1 MWALVLGAGLLGV
14 GVPVAVCIGI
24 AATLALYANG
34 TPLLVIPQQL
44 FSNLNNVGLLAIPFF
59 MLTGAIMDAGGVSRR
74 IIEFSQALVG
84 FMRGGIGQV
93 TIVASMFFA
102 DLSGSATADT
112 AAIGSVM
119 IPGMVKKGYARP
131 FAVALQSA
139 AGSLGLLS
147 PVSMSMLVYAYTA
160 NVSVGTMFI
169 AGVLPMFLVVASFM
183 LVNYITA
190 VRHNY
195 TSVEPFSARL
205 LWSTFKEAFLALL
218 TPIIILGGI
227 LGGIFTPVEA
237 GVVAAV
243 YVTLVSAFV
252 FRTLKLSHFK
262 EILTRTG
269 VNTTRVTFLLG
280 LAFVLGRYL
289 IEAQIPL
296 HVANSF
302 MALTTSA
309 IVLLILINLFLIAA
323 HTVLETISSIAVIIP
338 VFLPLITQLHI
349 DPVVFGVIVLVN
361 SAIGINLPPI
371 GFCLFTAASIGGV
384 SVEKATRAILPFI
397 FALVVDL
404 MLLIVFPHIP
414 RFLPDLLG
422 IK

>member
-1 MWALVLGAGLLGV
+1 MWALGLGAGLLGL

-24 AATLALYANG
+24 AAALALVANG

-44 FSNLNNVGLLAIPFF
+44 FSNLNNFSLLAIPFF
-59 MLTGAIMDAGGVSRR
+59 MLTGAIMDSGGVSKRL
-74 IIEFSQALVG
+74 IEFSQALVG
-84 FMRGGIGQV
+84 FMRGGIGHV

-119 IPGMVKKGYARP
+119 IPGMVKKGYDRP

-160 NVSVGTMFI
+160 NVSVGTMFV
-169 AGVLPMFLVVASFM
+169 AGILPMALVVVSFM
-183 LVNYITA
+183 VVNYMTA
-190 VRHNY
+190 VRNNY
-195 TSVEPFSARL
+195 TAVEPFSVRK
-205 LWSTFKEAFLALL
+205 LWSSFREAFWALL
-218 TPIIILGGI
+218 TPVIILGGI
-227 LGGIFTPVEA
+227 LGGVFTPVEA
-237 GVVAAV
+237 GVVAAI
-243 YVTLVSAFV
+243 YVTVVSRFV
-252 FRTLKLSHFK
+252 FKSLNLSHFG
-262 EILTRTG
+262 EILKKTA
-269 VNTTRVTFLLG
+269 VNTTRVSFLLG

-289 IEAQIPL
+289 IEAQIPS

-302 MALTTSA
+302 LLVTTSA
-309 IVLLILINLFLIAA
+309 LVLLILINLFLIAT
-323 HTVLETISSIAVIIP
+323 HTVLETISSIVVVIP
-338 VFLPLITQLHI
+338 VFMPLVTQMGI
-349 DPVVFGVIVLVN
+349 DPIVFGVIVLIN

-397 FALVVDL
+397 GALMFDL
-404 MLLIVFPHIP
+404 ALIIAFPSIP
-414 RFLPDLLG
+414 RFLPNLIG
-422 IK
+422 MS

>member
-1 MWALVLGAGLLGV
+1 MWALGLGAGLLAL
-14 GVPVAVCIGI
+14 GVPVAICIGI
-24 AATLALYANG
+24 AASVALALVD

-44 FSNLNNVGLLAIPFF
+44 FSNLNNPSLLAIPFF
-59 MLTGAIMDAGGVSRR
+59 MLTGAIMDSGGVSRR
-74 IIEFSQALVG
+74 LIEFSQALVG

-119 IPGMVKKGYARP
+119 IPGMVKKGYSPA

-169 AGVLPMFLVVASFM
+169 AGIIPMLVVVVSFM

-190 VRHNY
+190 VRRNY
-195 TSVEPFSARL
+195 TAVEPFSGKI
-205 LWSTFKEAFLALL
+205 LWATFKQAFWALL
-218 TPIIILGGI
+218 TPLVILGGI

-243 YVTLVSAFV
+243 YVTLVSRFI
-252 FRTLKLSHFK
+252 FKSLNLSHFK
-262 EILTRTG
+262 EILTTTA
-269 VNTTRVTFLLG
+269 VNTTRVSFLLG

-302 MALTTSA
+302 LLLTTSA
-309 IVLLILINLFLIAA
+309 VVLLILINLFLIAT
-323 HTVLETISSIAVIIP
+323 HTVLETISSIAVVIP
-338 VFLPLITQLHI
+338 VFMPLVIQMGI
-349 DPVVFGVIVLVN
+349 DPVVFGVIVLIN
-361 SAIGINLPPI
+361 SAIGINMPPI

-384 SVEKATRAILPFI
+384 SVEKATKAIMPFI
-397 FALVVDL
+397 LALVLDL
-404 MLLIVFPHIP
+404 ALIIAFPQIP
-414 RFLPDLLG
+414 RFLPDLMG

>member
-1 MWALVLGAGLLGV
+1 MWGLVVGIVLLAL

-24 AATLALYANG
+24 AGTLAIASTG
-34 TPLLVIPQQL
+34 TPLLIIPQQL
-44 FSNLNNVGLLAIPFF
+44 FANLDNVGLLAIPFF
-59 MLTGAIMDAGGVSRR
+59 MLTGAIMDSGGVSRR
-74 IIEFSQALVG
+74 LIDFSQALVG

-119 IPGMVKKGYARP
+119 IPGMVKKGYSAP
-131 FAVALQSA
+131 FAVALQSS

-169 AGVLPMFLVVASFM
+169 AGILPMLLVVTSFM
-183 LVNYITA
+183 VVNYVTA

-195 TSVEPFSARL
+195 TAVEPFSFRNL
-205 LWSTFKEAFLALL
+205 IVTFRQAFWALL
-218 TPIIILGGI
+218 TPVIILGGI
-227 LGGIFTPVEA
+227 LGGVFTPVEA
-237 GVVAAV
+237 GVVAAI
-243 YVTLVSAFV
+243 YVTLVSAFI
-252 FRTLKLSHFK
+252 FRTLTLHHFK
-262 EILTRTG
+262 EILTKTAI
-269 VNTTRVTFLLG
+269 NTTRVTFLLG

-302 MALTTSA
+302 LLITTSA
-309 IVLLILINLFLIAA
+309 VVLLILVNLFLIAIHA
-323 HTVLETISSIAVIIP
+323 VLETISSIVVVIP
-338 VFLPLITQLHI
+338 VFMPLVLQMHI
-349 DPVVFGVIVLVN
+349 DPVVFGVIILIN

-384 SVEKATRAILPFI
+384 SVERATKAILPFI
-397 FALVVDL
+397 LALVLDL
-404 MLLIVFPHIP
+404 AIIIAFPQIP
-414 RFLPDLLG
+414 RFIPDLLG
-422 IK
+422 VK

>member
-1 MWALVLGAGLLGV
+1 MWALILGAGLLGV

-195 TSVEPFSARL
+195 TSVEPFSAPL

-414 RFLPDLLG
+414 RFLPNLLG
-422 IK
+422 IQ

>member
-1 MWALVLGAGLLGV
+1 MWSLGFGAGLIAL
-14 GVPVAVCIGI
+14 GVPVAVCIGL
-24 AATLALYANG
+24 AATLALASTG

-44 FSNLNNVGLLAIPFF
+44 FANLNNFGLLAIPFF
-59 MLTGAIMDAGGVSRR
+59 MLTGAIMDSGGVSRR
-74 IIEFSQALVG
+74 IIDFSQALVG
-84 FMRGGIGQV
+84 FIRGGIGHV

-119 IPGMVKKGYARP
+119 IPGMVKKGYSAP

-169 AGVLPMFLVVASFM
+169 AGIVPMLLVVISFM
-183 LVNYITA
+183 AVNYVVAVRRNYTA
-190 VRHNY
+190 V
-195 TSVEPFSARL
+195 VPFSAKE
-205 LWSTFKEAFLALL
+205 LWGTFKQAFWALL
-218 TPIIILGGI
+218 TPLIILGGI

-243 YVTLVSAFV
+243 YVTLVSRFV
-252 FRTLKLSHFK
+252 FKSLDLSHFK
-262 EILTRTG
+262 EILTRTA
-269 VNTTRVTFLLG
+269 VNTTRVSFLLG
-280 LAFVLGRYL
+280 LAFVLGRYM
-289 IEAQIPL
+289 IEAQIPAK
-296 HVANSF
+296 VADNF
-302 MALTTSA
+302 LLLTASA
-309 IVLLILINLFLIAA
+309 VVLLILINLFLIAT
-323 HTVLETISSIAVIIP
+323 HTVLETISSIVVVIP
-338 VFLPLITQLHI
+338 VFMPLVTQMGI
-349 DPVVFGVIVLVN
+349 DPIVFGVIVLIN

-384 SVEKATRAILPFI
+384 SVEKATKAILPFI
-397 FALVVDL
+397 FALLLDL
-404 MLLIVFPHIP
+404 ALIIAFPQIP

-422 IK
+422 MK

>member
-1 MWALVLGAGLLGV
+1 MWALAFGVGLLALGT
-14 GVPVAVCIGI
+14 PVAICIGI
-24 AATLALYANG
+24 AATLALASNG
-34 TPLLVIPQQL
+34 TPLLIIPQQL
-44 FSNLNNVGLLAIPFF
+44 FANLNNVSLLAIPFF
-59 MLTGAIMDAGGVSRR
+59 MLTGAIMDSGGVSRR
-74 IIEFSQALVG
+74 IIDFSQALVG

-119 IPGMVKKGYARP
+119 IPGMVKKGYAAP

-169 AGVLPMFLVVASFM
+169 AGIVPMLLVVASFM
-183 LVNYITA
+183 TVNYVTA
-190 VRHNY
+190 VRHQY
-195 TSVEPFSARL
+195 TAVQPFSARL
-205 LWSTFKEAFLALL
+205 LWSTFKDAFWALL
-218 TPIIILGGI
+218 APVIILGGI
-227 LGGIFTPVEA
+227 LGGVFTPVEA

-243 YVTLVSAFV
+243 YVTLVSRFI
-252 FRTLKLSHFK
+252 FKSLDLSHFK
-262 EILTRTG
+262 VILTRTA

-302 MALTTSA
+302 LTLTSNA
-309 IVLLILINLFLIAA
+309 IVLLILINLFLIMA
-323 HTVLETISSIAVIIP
+323 HTVLETISSIAVVIP
-338 VFLPLITQLHI
+338 VFLPLVVQMHI
-349 DPVVFGVIVLVN
+349 DPVVFGVIVLIN

-371 GFCLFTAASIGGV
+371 GFCLFTASSIGGV
-384 SVEKATRAILPFI
+384 SIEKSTRAIMPFI
-397 FALVVDL
+397 LALVVDL
-404 MLLIVFPHIP
+404 ALIIMFPHIP
-414 RFLPDLLG
+414 RILPDLLG

>member
-1 MWALVLGAGLLGV
+1 MWSLGMGALLIGL
-14 GVPVAVCIGI
+14 GVPVAVCIGL
-24 AATLALYANG
+24 AATLALAFNS

-44 FSNLNNVGLLAIPFF
+44 FANLNNFSLLAIPFF
-59 MLTGAIMDAGGVSRR
+59 MLTGAIMDSGGVSKR
-74 IIEFSQALVG
+74 IIDFSQALVG
-84 FMRGGIGQV
+84 FMRGGIGHV

-119 IPGMVKKGYARP
+119 IPGMVRKGYAAP

-160 NVSVGTMFI
+160 NVSVGTMFV
-169 AGVLPMFLVVASFM
+169 AGIIPMLLVVISFM
-183 LVNYITA
+183 AVNYGVAVRRNYTA
-190 VRHNY
+190 V
-195 TSVEPFSARL
+195 VPFSWTE
-205 LWSTFKEAFLALL
+205 LWATFKQAFLALL
-218 TPIIILGGI
+218 TPLIILGGI

-252 FRTLKLSHFK
+252 FKTLTLSHFK
-262 EILTRTG
+262 DILTKTA
-269 VNTTRVTFLLG
+269 VNTTRVSFLLG
-280 LAFVLGRYL
+280 LAFVLGRYM
-289 IEAQIPL
+289 IEAQIPAT
-296 HVANSF
+296 VAANF
-302 MALTTSA
+302 LTLTASA
-309 IVLLILINLFLIAA
+309 IVLLILINLFLICA
-323 HTVLETISSIAVIIP
+323 HTVLETISSIVVVIP
-338 VFLPLITQLHI
+338 VFMPLVSHMGI
-349 DPVVFGVIVLVN
+349 DPVVFGVIVLIN

-397 FALVVDL
+397 AALVLDL
-404 MLLIVFPHIP
+404 ALIVAFPSIP
-414 RFLPDLLG
+414 RFLPNLMG
-422 IK
+422 MH

>member
-1 MWALVLGAGLLGV
+1 MWALFFGAGLLGL

-24 AATLALYANG
+24 AATLALLSNG

-119 IPGMVKKGYARP
+119 IPGMVEKGYARP

-169 AGVLPMFLVVASFM
+169 AGVLPMLLVVASFM

-190 VRHNY
+190 VRRDY
-195 TSVEPFSARL
+195 TAVEPFSARI
-205 LWSTFKEAFLALL
+205 LWRTFRQAFLALL
-218 TPIIILGGI
+218 TPVIILGGI
-227 LGGIFTPVEA
+227 LGGVFTPVEA

-243 YVTLVSAFV
+243 YVTLVSALV
-252 FRTLKLSHFK
+252 FRTLKLSHFR
-262 EILTRTG
+262 EILTRTA

-296 HVANSF
+296 HVAQHF
-302 MALTTSA
+302 MSITTSA
-309 IVLLILINLFLIAA
+309 FVMLILINLFLIAA
-323 HTVLETISSIAVIIP
+323 HSVLETISSIAVIIP
-338 VFLPLITQLHI
+338 VFLPLIQQMHV
-349 DPVVFGVIVLVN
+349 DPVVFGVIVLIN

-397 FALVVDL
+397 LALLVDL
-404 MLLIVFPHIP
+404 LLVIVFPHIP
-414 RFLPDLLG
+414 QFLPSLLG
-422 IK
+422 MK

>member
-1 MWALVLGAGLLGV
+1 MWSLVVGVGLLGL

-24 AATLALYANG
+24 VGTLALASTG
-34 TPLLVIPQQL
+34 TPLLVVPQQL
-44 FSNLNNVGLLAIPFF
+44 FSNLNNVSLLAIPFF
-59 MLTGAIMDAGGVSRR
+59 MLTGAIMDSGGVSKRL
-74 IIEFSQALVG
+74 IDFSQALVG

-119 IPGMVKKGYARP
+119 IPGMVKKGYSPP

-169 AGVLPMFLVVASFM
+169 AGIVPMLIVVASFM
-183 LVNYITA
+183 TVNYATA
-190 VRHNY
+190 VGRNY
-195 TSVEPFSARL
+195 TAVTPFSLKL
-205 LWSTFKEAFLALL
+205 LWATFRQAFWALL
-218 TPIIILGGI
+218 TPVIILGGI
-227 LGGIFTPVEA
+227 LGGVFTPVEA

-243 YVTLVSAFV
+243 YVTLVSAFI
-252 FRTLKLSHFK
+252 FRTLTLAHFR
-262 EILTRTG
+262 EILAKTA

-296 HVANSF
+296 HFANTFLSV
-302 MALTTSA
+302 TTNGV
-309 IVLLILINLFLIAA
+309 VLLILVNLFLIAVHA
-323 HTVLETISSIAVIIP
+323 VLETISSIVVVIP
-338 VFLPLITQLHI
+338 VFMPLLLQMHV
-349 DPVVFGVIVLVN
+349 DPVAFGVIVLIN

-397 FALVVDL
+397 LALILDL
-404 MLLIVFPHIP
+404 ALIISFPQIP
-414 RFLPDLLG
+414 RLLPDLVG

>member
-1 MWALVLGAGLLGV
+1 MWAIVFGAGLLSL

-24 AATLALYANG
+24 AAALALYVNG

-44 FSNLNNVGLLAIPFF
+44 FSNLNNVSLLAIPFF
-59 MLTGAIMDAGGVSRR
+59 MLTGAIMDSGGVSRR

-119 IPGMVKKGYARP
+119 IPGMVKNGYARP

-160 NVSVGTMFI
+160 NVSVGVMFI
-169 AGVLPMFLVVASFM
+169 AGIIPMLLVVSSFM
-183 LVNYITA
+183 IVNFITA
-190 VRHNY
+190 VRSGY
-195 TSVEPFSARL
+195 SSVEPFDVRV
-205 LWSTFKEAFLALL
+205 LWKTFREAFLALL

-227 LGGIFTPVEA
+227 LGGVFTPVEA
-237 GVVAAV
+237 GVVAAT

-252 FRTLKLSHFK
+252 FRSLKLSHFK
-262 EILTRTG
+262 DILLRTC
-269 VNTTRVTFLLG
+269 VNTTRVSFLLG

-302 MALTTSA
+302 MSITTNA

-338 VFLPLITQLHI
+338 VFLPLVTQMNI
-349 DPVVFGVIVLVN
+349 DPVVFGVIVLIN

-397 FALVVDL
+397 FALTCDL
-404 MLLIVFPHIP
+404 LLVIFFPHIA
-414 RFLPDLLG
+414 RFLPNLLG
-422 IK
+422 AQ

>member
-1 MWALVLGAGLLGV
+1 MWSLGMGAVLIGL
-14 GVPVAVCIGI
+14 GVPVAICIGL
-24 AATLALYANG
+24 AATFALASNG

-44 FSNLNNVGLLAIPFF
+44 FANLNNFSLLAIPFF
-59 MLTGAIMDAGGVSRR
+59 MLTGAIMDSGGVSKR

-84 FMRGGIGQV
+84 FIRGGIGHV

-119 IPGMVKKGYARP
+119 IPGMVRKGYAAP

-160 NVSVGTMFI
+160 NVSVGTMFV
-169 AGVLPMFLVVASFM
+169 AGIIPMLLVVVSFM
-183 LVNYITA
+183 TVNYVVAVRRNYTA
-190 VRHNY
+190 VTKFN
-195 TSVEPFSARL
+195 ARE
-205 LWSTFKEAFLALL
+205 LWSTFRQAFLALL
-218 TPIIILGGI
+218 TPLIILGGI

-243 YVTLVSAFV
+243 YVTLVSAFI
-252 FRTLKLSHFK
+252 FKSLSISHFK
-262 EILTRTG
+262 EILAKTA

-280 LAFVLGRYL
+280 LAFVLGRYM
-289 IEAQIPL
+289 IEAQIPAK
-296 HVANSF
+296 VATSF
-302 MALTTSA
+302 LTLTTSA
-309 IVLLILINLFLIAA
+309 VVLLILINLFLIAA

-338 VFLPLITQLHI
+338 VFMPLISQMGI
-349 DPVVFGVIVLVN
+349 DPIVFGVIVLVN
-361 SAIGINLPPI
+361 SAIGINMPPI

-384 SVEKATRAILPFI
+384 SVEKATRAIMPFI
-397 FALVVDL
+397 LALILDL
-404 MLLIVFPHIP
+404 ALIIAFPAIP
-414 RFLPDLLG
+414 RFLPNLMG
-422 IK
+422 MH